1 MPAVIACRQ
10 HVCSSGKLLLVG
22 DSARKII
29 HIMDAV
35 YALVEP
41 RDNSRLQGIP
51 SAVVCWRERGVVA
64 AASYEAKRFGVR
76 SATPSIMAQL
86 QRHNAMAPMASDAP

>member
-10 HVCSSGKLLLVG
+10 HVCSSGKLLPVG

-29 HIMDAV
+29 HIDMDAV
-35 YALVEP
+35 YASVEQ

-51 SAVVCWRERGVVA
+51 SAVLCWRERGVVA
-64 AASYEAKRFGVR
+64 AASYEARRFGVR
-76 SATPSIMAQL
+76 L
-86 QRHNAMAPMASDAP
+86 RHAIDYGTAAAP